1 MTLTGVAQRSHPRVP
16 VDVEVT
22 AAAPSTGPQSSVVVT
37 LKGLTAG
44 YVRSGF
50 SLQLP
55 ALRIVRGERVALVGP
70 SGSGKTSLLR
80 VVNGRVP
87 IERGELELFGCPV
100 TAATLRGRSL
110 RRRIGFIFQTFQ
122 LVERATVFENILWG
136 RLSWRSTLPSL
147 FSSFS
152 REDRLQTEEVICE
165 VGLEAQAL
173 QRVSDLSGGQ
183 QQRVGIARALVQE
196 PDLILADEPVSNL
209 DPETAG
215 EIMQLLE
222 RVCNS
227 RHVTLMM
234 SLHQPDLARR
244 HASRIITLEGGRL
257 VADQPNPEA
266 LIPRTG
272 DALHG

>member
-1 MTLTGVAQRSHPRVP
+1 MVK
-16 VDVEVT
+16 
-22 AAAPSTGPQSSVVVT
+22 
-37 LKGLTAG
+37 LKGLAG

-55 ALRIVRGERVALVGP
+55 ELQIVRGERVALVGP
-70 SGSGKTSLLR
+70 SGSGKTTLLR

-100 TAATLRGRSL
+100 RAATLRSRSL
-110 RRRIGFIFQTFQ
+110 RRRLGFIFQTFQ
-122 LVERATVFENILWG
+122 LVERATIFENILWG

-152 REDRLQTEEVICE
+152 REDRLQTEEVIRE

-173 QRVSDLSGGQ
+173 QRVSNLSGGQ

-209 DPETAG
+209 DPETAS
-215 EIMQLLE
+215 EIMRLLE

-227 RHVTLMM
+227 RRVTLMM

-244 HASRIITLEGGRL
+244 HASRIITLGGGRL
-257 VADQPNPEA
+257 VDDRPNPEA
-266 LIPRTG
+266 LVPGTG
-272 DALHG
+272 DTLHG

>member
-22 AAAPSTGPQSSVVVT
+22 AAAPSTGPQPSVVVT

-55 ALRIVRGERVALVGP
+55 ALWIVRGERVALVGP
-70 SGSGKTSLLR
+70 SGSGKTTLLR

-227 RHVTLMM
+227 RRVTLMM

-257 VADQPNPEA
+257 VDDRSNPEA

>member
-22 AAAPSTGPQSSVVVT
+22 AAAPSTGPQPSVVVT
-37 LKGLTAG
+37 LKGLTVG

-70 SGSGKTSLLR
+70 SGSGKTTLLR

-100 TAATLRGRSL
+100 TTATLRGRSL

-227 RHVTLMM
+227 RRVTLMM

-257 VADQPNPEA
+257 VDDRSNPEA